1 MDRFGEDGIPESRL
15 ERTLGNQID
24 PPPEK
29 PLQESLEIHVGVEGR
44 LIELNEKVHIAPD
57 TGLIPGGRAEKRKTS
72 HAETP
77 YRIAVLF
84 EDPEDLIAARG
95 LHDAIIARSS
105 YEWAHQQVR

>member
-1 MDRFGEDGIPESRL
+1 MDRFGEDDIPESRL
-15 ERTLGNQID
+15 ERALGNHID

-29 PLQESLEIHVGVEGR
+29 ALQERLEIHVGVEGR
-44 LIELNEKVHIAPD
+44 LIELHEKVHVAPD
-57 TGLIPGGRAEKRKTS
+57 PGLIPGSRAKNRETS

-77 YRIAVLF
+77 YRITVLF

-105 YEWAHQQVR
+105 CE